1 VCLTVLRWSPYCLIY
16 LCHTCCCLSQSAY
29 KLYVVIFSI
38 INIRVWFIYFKKGYT
53 FTFPFL
59 LNLSTITKRKRLVLH
74 ISIKFLL
81 YFAVVIVHANCVL
94 NSTLLPVEEVRFNYY
109 HSTNFLPYLSVMH
122 DEYYLRQGRWP
133 IWLYTYLR
141 NCLAKYIFDG
151 WGYSLFSIEYVLLQ
165 LFTTMST
172 TFLSFQGKIL
182 VDIIVKYLDLRLSS
196 VILRPVTNNI
206 ELLDK
211 FR

>member
-1 VCLTVLRWSPYCLIY
+1 
-16 LCHTCCCLSQSAY
+16 
-29 KLYVVIFSI
+29 
-38 INIRVWFIYFKKGYT
+38 
-53 FTFPFL
+53 
-59 LNLSTITKRKRLVLH
+59 
-74 ISIKFLL
+74 
-81 YFAVVIVHANCVL
+81 
-94 NSTLLPVEEVRFNYY
+94 
-109 HSTNFLPYLSVMH
+109 MH
-122 DEYYLRQGRWP
+122 DEYYLRHGRCP

-151 WGYSLFSIEYVLLQ
+151 WGYNLFSIEYVLLQ

>member
-165 LFTTMST
+165 F
-172 TFLSFQGKIL
+172 FYNYIYNISFISGKNSGRYYRKIL
-182 VDIIVKYLDLRLSS
+182 GSS
-196 VILRPVTNNI
+196 S
-206 ELLDK
+206 K
-211 FR
+211 FRDSSSGYKQHWASR

>member
-1 VCLTVLRWSPYCLIY
+1 MLFFPLLILEFVL
-16 LCHTCCCLSQSAY
+16 
-29 KLYVVIFSI
+29 
-38 INIRVWFIYFKKGYT
+38 FILKQDYT

-59 LNLSTITKRKRLVLH
+59 LNLSAITNRKRLALQ
-74 ISIKFLL
+74 ISIKSLL
-81 YFAVVIVHANCVL
+81 YFAVVIVHANCIL
-94 NSTLLPVEEVRFNYY
+94 NSTLHPVEAVRFNYY
-109 HSTNFLPYLSVMH
+109 YSTNFLPYLPVMH
-122 DEYYLRQGRWP
+122 DEYYLRHGRCP

-151 WGYSLFSIEYVLLQ
+151 WGYNLFSIEYVLLQ

-206 ELLDK
+206 ELLDT